1 VDNILIQKPHSQHQ
15 DPDVDADM
23 LEQQNMF
30 MVLSG
35 DDVEVDKPPD
45 QEPPN
50 ALSENLHNLAALVTL
65 NLLMLLNNIQQ

>member
-1 VDNILIQKPHSQHQ
+1 
-15 DPDVDADM
+15 M

-50 ALSENLHNLAALVTL
+50 ALSENLHNSSSTGDSEFVNAT
-65 NLLMLLNNIQQ
+65 